1 MENLLERQ
9 LETLSSRT
17 EKLEQNYHSL
27 DKTMAIAAQNQIRTM
42 ELLEDVQS
50 RLKNLEFEKSR
61 REGLK
66 YVFQSVI
73 DKFPMILILIIIFA
87 VLGLNDFVHNSSHM
101 FLKHLL
107 GG

>member
-9 LETLSSRT
+9 LETLSLRT
-17 EKLEQNYHSL
+17 DKLEQNYHSL
-27 DKTMAIAAQNQIRTM
+27 DKTMAVAAQNQSRTL
-42 ELLEDVQS
+42 EILEDVQD
-50 RLKNLEFEKSR
+50 RLKTLEFEKNK

-87 VLGLNDFVHNSSHM
+87 VLGLNDFVHNSSHL
-101 FLKHLL
+101 FLKHLM